1 LQSLPHRAD
10 SSLDDLELVRRIASH
25 DGAAFETVMRRN
37 NGALFRVAR
46 AILKN
51 DSDAEDVLQESYLAA
66 YRHAAEFRADAK
78 LSTWLTR
85 IVVNQALARRR
96 SRHRERIV
104 VPFGDLP
111 AEERNTN
118 ESDAVDESAISPE
131 HAMTRAEV
139 RDLLERKIDELPVA
153 FRIVFVLREVD
164 ELSVAETAT
173 CLSIQEATVRSRLF
187 RARGLLRES
196 LARELDLATGD
207 IFQFAGERCDR
218 VVAQVFAR
226 LRTVAAAPPCPE
238 SAHGSAEREL

>member
-1 LQSLPHRAD
+1 MQSLPRPTD
-10 SSLDDLELVRRIASH
+10 SSVDDTELVRRIASH
-25 DGAAFETVMRRN
+25 DQAAFESMMRRN
-37 NGALFRVAR
+37 NGALYRVAR

-51 DSDAEDVLQESYLAA
+51 ESDAEDVLQEAYLAA

-111 AEERNTN
+111 ADERGAH
-118 ESDAVDESAISPE
+118 ESDADESANSPE
-131 HAMTRAEV
+131 YAMTRSEV
-139 RDLLERKIDELPVA
+139 GSLLERKIDELPVA

-164 ELSVAETAT
+164 ELSVAETAA

-196 LARELDLATGD
+196 LARELDMATGD
-207 IFQFAGERCDR
+207 VFQFAGQRCDR
-218 VVAQVFAR
+218 VVAKVLASLQVIR
-226 LRTVAAAPPCPE
+226 AAACRE
-238 SAHGSAEREL
+238 SAAGNVGPKL